1 MFCPPCGLYLGYIC
15 AINVIWVHS
24 FIFWPKYAQ
33 ISCAFEALLPQEG
46 VKPSFLRL
54 IYTIPLHS
62 LHLLHLL
69 KKELHTE
76 MYGYVAC
83 MLSPQVGTEMA
94 ASVPMKYQR

>member
-1 MFCPPCGLYLGYIC
+1 MGAFLYYP
-15 AINVIWVHS
+15 N
-24 FIFWPKYAQ
+24 IFWPKYAQ
-33 ISCAFEALLPQEG
+33 ISWAFEALLLQEG

-94 ASVPMKYQR
+94 AGMLRLRT